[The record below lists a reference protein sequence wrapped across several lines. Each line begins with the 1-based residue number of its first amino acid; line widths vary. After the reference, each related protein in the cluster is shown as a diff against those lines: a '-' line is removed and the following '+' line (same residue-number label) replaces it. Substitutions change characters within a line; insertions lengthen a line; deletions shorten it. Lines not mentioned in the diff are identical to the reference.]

1 MGGACGMFGQEE
13 RCIVGLVRRAEGQR
27 PLGRPSHR
35 LDNNNITLDL
45 KLWTGLMWLRRRT
58 SGGGLL

>member
-1 MGGACGMFGQEE
+1 MGGACGMFEQEG
-13 RCIVGLVRRAEGQR
+13 RCIVGLVGRAEGQK
-27 PLGRPSHR
+27 PLGRTSHT
-35 LDNNNITLDL
+35 LDNSNITLDL